1 MLVKTQ
7 PFRHSFKDTRELA
20 SVPDGSLEWISYATT
35 ENLEFNESSWYLIFS
50 LVVLTCMSDN
60 VLKLVEVISS
70 GNKLFVTSESER
82 VNENFGVQEKSI

>member
-7 PFRHSFKDTRELA
+7 PFRHSFKDTRELT

-50 LVVLTCMSDN
+50 LVVLICMSDN

-82 VNENFGVQEKSI
+82 VNENFEVQEKSI

>member
-7 PFRHSFKDTRELA
+7 PFRHSFKDTRELV

-50 LVVLTCMSDN
+50 LVVLICMSDN